1 MKIELQNKEITGPR
15 GKITTVC
22 GSCVYGRHEECDK
35 MITCICASS
44 NHSL

>member
-1 MKIELQNKEITGPR
+1 MKIESQNEEITGPE

-22 GSCVYGRHEECDK
+22 GPCVYGRHEECDK
-35 MITCICASS
+35 MITCICAAN

>member
-1 MKIELQNKEITGPR
+1 MKIELQNKEIAGPR

-22 GSCVYGRHEECDK
+22 ASCVYGRHEECDK